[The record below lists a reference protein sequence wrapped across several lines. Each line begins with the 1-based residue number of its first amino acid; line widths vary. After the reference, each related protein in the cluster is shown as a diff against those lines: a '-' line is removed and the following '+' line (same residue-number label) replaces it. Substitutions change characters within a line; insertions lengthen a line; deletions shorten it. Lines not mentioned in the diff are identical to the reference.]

1 VGRGWIE
8 ILTLGEAVMF
18 GIGHLELLVVAFVGL
33 ILFGNRLP
41 KVMRSLG
48 QSVTEFKQG
57 LHQNET
63 DDDSD

>member
-1 VGRGWIE
+1 
-8 ILTLGEAVMF
+8 MF

-48 QSVTEFKQG
+48 QSVTEFKHG
-57 LHQNET
+57 LHEDNSGDDT
-63 DDDSD
+63 D

>member
-1 VGRGWIE
+1 
-8 ILTLGEAVMF
+8 MF

-57 LHQNET
+57 LHEPST
-63 DDDSD
+63 DDDSA

>member
-1 VGRGWIE
+1 LIG
-8 ILTLGEAVMF
+8 ILKLGDAAMF

-57 LHQNET
+57 LQEQNADE
-63 DDDSD
+63 DSD

>member
-1 VGRGWIE
+1 LIE
-8 ILTLGEAVMF
+8 ILTLGETIMF

-57 LHQNET
+57 LHEPNT
-63 DDDSD
+63 DDDAD